1 MAMAQEISHGP
12 ARVPLIATLAFA
24 IVLPVGVFQYGYGR
38 LALLAAF
45 FGFVGLQAL
54 APHAMGRAEARF
66 VRLGWPWRLI
76 LAVAVPLAVMA
87 LSIGSPHKVRV
98 IEAGV
103 VALVAAAIALERDL
117 PARWRPHARRLIPV
131 IALAVPLL
139 NLISGLAVSKLSDV
153 ATTTV
158 DAARLVWHGHNPWAA
173 QIDPYG
179 AINGH
184 SPAYG
189 GYKYL
194 PLMIAAN
201 LPFVLPFGPGAVL
214 WVDLAC
220 VAALAWIV
228 RALAGAP
235 AGWIALAVILAT
247 PELAETSLAMGYND
261 ALGMALVLGAMLAWP
276 RSAVLA
282 GLLVGASLSC
292 KLMPGLVA
300 MTILF
305 PATRWRG
312 YLAGLALGLIP
323 DALALAWAPEPFLR
337 NVLLFNFV
345 RAPDSTS
352 WRMLAPALAGRVA
365 SLGAMALWVAL
376 SLGML
381 RRDPSIERRILLFA
395 IATFALII
403 TGSTAHDDY
412 MIWWL
417 PAWIAML
424 ARCAGTH
431 EQMTQKATR

>member
-1 MAMAQEISHGP
+1 MAQRAGQSDVP
-12 ARVPLIATLAFA
+12 ARVPLLAYLAFA

-38 LALLAAF
+38 LALLAGF
-45 FGFVGLQAL
+45 WGFVVALGLLPRLMARIEAGFAQASLPLRAAL
-54 APHAMGRAEARF
+54 AG
-66 VRLGWPWRLI
+66 
-76 LAVAVPLAVMA
+76 AVPLAVLA

-103 VALVAAAIALERDL
+103 VWMVATALAIAPDLPPRWRARARWIVPLVA
-117 PARWRPHARRLIPV
+117 LI
-131 IALAVPLL
+131 VPLL
-139 NLISGLAVSKLSDV
+139 NLVSGLTVSKLSDV
-153 ATTTV
+153 ATTTI
-158 DAARLVWHGHNPWAA
+158 DAAQLVWHGHNPWAA
-173 QIDPYG
+173 VIDPYG

-220 VAALAWIV
+220 VAALAWLV

-235 AGWIALAVILAT
+235 YGWIALAVILAT

-276 RSAVLA
+276 RSAALA

-300 MTILF
+300 ATILF
-305 PATRWRG
+305 PATRWRA
-312 YLAGLALGLIP
+312 YCAGLALGLVP

-345 RAPDSTS
+345 RLPDSTS
-352 WRMLAPALAGRVA
+352 WRMIAPAWAGRAA
-365 SLGAMALWVAL
+365 SLGALALWLGL
-376 SLGML
+376 SLTML
-381 RRDPSIERRILLFA
+381 RPGPAIERRIMLFV
-395 IATFALII
+395 IASLALII

-412 MIWWL
+412 MIWWM
-417 PAWIAML
+417 PALVALL
-424 ARCAGTH
+424 ARGSALTP
-431 EQMTQKATR
+431 KATG

>member
-1 MAMAQEISHGP
+1 MAVAQDLSQRQAH
-12 ARVPLIATLAFA
+12 VPLLATLAFA
-24 IVLPVGVFQYGYGR
+24 IVLPVGLFQYGYGR
-38 LALLAAF
+38 LVILAAF
-45 FGFVGLQAL
+45 FGFVVVQAL
-54 APHAMGRAEARF
+54 APRVIGALDARF
-66 VRLGWPWRLI
+66 ARLGWPWRLI
-76 LAVAVPLAVMA
+76 LAAAAPLTVMA

-98 IEAGV
+98 VEAGV
-103 VALVAAAIALERDL
+103 VALVAAAIALIDDL
-117 PARWRPHARRLIPV
+117 PPRWRTHARRLVPIV
-131 IALAVPLL
+131 ALAVPLL
-139 NLISGLAVSKLSDV
+139 NLVSGLAVTKLSDV

-158 DAARLVWHGHNPWAA
+158 DAARLAWHGHNPWAA
-173 QIDPYG
+173 QIDGYG

-220 VAALAWIV
+220 VAALALIV

-261 ALGMALVLGAMLAWP
+261 ALGMALVLGAMLVWP
-276 RSAVLA
+276 LSAPLA
-282 GLLVGASLSC
+282 GLLIGASLSC

-352 WRMLAPALAGRVA
+352 WRMLAPAFAGRIA
-365 SLGAMALWVAL
+365 SLSAMALWAGL
-376 SLGML
+376 SLTML
-381 RRDPSIERRILLFA
+381 RPGPAIERRIALFV

-424 ARCAGTH
+424 ARSAHAKDPVTP
-431 EQMTQKATR
+431 KATG

>member
-76 LAVAVPLAVMA
+76 LAVAVPLAVM
-87 LSIGSPHKVRV
+87 
-98 IEAGV
+98 
-103 VALVAAAIALERDL
+103 
-117 PARWRPHARRLIPV
+117 
-131 IALAVPLL
+131 
-139 NLISGLAVSKLSDV
+139 
-153 ATTTV
+153 
-158 DAARLVWHGHNPWAA
+158 
-173 QIDPYG
+173 
-179 AINGH
+179 
-184 SPAYG
+184 
-189 GYKYL
+189 
-194 PLMIAAN
+194 
-201 LPFVLPFGPGAVL
+201 
-214 WVDLAC
+214 
-220 VAALAWIV
+220 
-228 RALAGAP
+228 
-235 AGWIALAVILAT
+235 
-247 PELAETSLAMGYND
+247 
-261 ALGMALVLGAMLAWP
+261 
-276 RSAVLA
+276 A

>member
-1 MAMAQEISHGP
+1 MAVAQDFSQRQAH
-12 ARVPLIATLAFA
+12 VPLLATLAFA

-38 LALLAAF
+38 LCILAAF
-45 FGFVGLQAL
+45 SGFVVVQAL
-54 APHAMGRAEARF
+54 APRAMGALDARF
-66 VRLGWPWRLI
+66 ARLGWPWRLI
-76 LAVAVPLAVMA
+76 LAAAAPLTVMA

-98 IEAGV
+98 VEAGV
-103 VALVAAAIALERDL
+103 VALVAAAIALVDDL
-117 PARWRPHARRLIPV
+117 PPRWRTHARRLVPIV
-131 IALAVPLL
+131 ALAVPLL
-139 NLISGLAVSKLSDV
+139 NLVSGLAVAKLSDV

-214 WVDLAC
+214 WVDLGC
-220 VAALAWIV
+220 VAALALIV

-276 RSAVLA
+276 RSALLA
-282 GLLVGASLSC
+282 GLLIGASLSC

-305 PATRWRG
+305 PATRWRA
-312 YLAGLALGLIP
+312 YLAGLVLGLIP
-323 DALALAWAPEPFLR
+323 DALALAWAPAPFLR

-352 WRMLAPALAGRVA
+352 WRMLAPAIAGRIA
-365 SLGAMALWVAL
+365 SLSAMALWAGL
-376 SLGML
+376 SLTML
-381 RRDPSIERRILLFA
+381 RPGPAIERRIALFV

-424 ARCAGTH
+424 ARSAGAP
-431 EQMTQKATR
+431 EPMTPKATG